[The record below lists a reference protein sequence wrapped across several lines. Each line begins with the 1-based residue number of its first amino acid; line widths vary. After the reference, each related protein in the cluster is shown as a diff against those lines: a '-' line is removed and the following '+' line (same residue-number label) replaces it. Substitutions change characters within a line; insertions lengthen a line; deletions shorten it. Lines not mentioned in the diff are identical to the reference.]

1 MTVSVP
7 ITSRS
12 HGGARRQLE
21 GLAQAH
27 PEWRSWLNLYAQTL
41 HAGEDPVWA
50 EAVPT
55 LAPTRSPVAPLLIGA
70 TMPLAPR
77 QADAWVRH
85 LLAAAGREEGPQAA
99 DLTAAAASDRLDA
112 VALLEA
118 SINQDAPRLAALAVV
133 VRVDPDAL
141 GAVAQLAA
149 LPLLRASARP
159 LAPLVPPAW
168 NGGCC
173 PVCGAWP
180 AVAESR
186 GLERSHRLRCGRC
199 GSDWGFVALRC
210 PFCGTDEH
218 TQLGSLISETE
229 GEARKVETCGRCR
242 GYIKSVATLRA
253 WTAEEVPLVDLAS
266 VDLDLAA
273 LDRNFARPTAP
284 AFDLGLRL
292 IDPDAVPAR

>member
-1 MTVSVP
+1 MTVRLP
-7 ITSRS
+7 IMSRS
-12 HGGARRQLE
+12 GGGARRQLD

-27 PEWRSWLNLYAQTL
+27 PEWRSWLNLYAETL
-41 HAGEDPVWA
+41 RASEDPTWA
-50 EAVPT
+50 DAVPV
-55 LAPTRSPVAPLLIGA
+55 LANDRSPIAPLLLGVRV
-70 TMPLAPR
+70 PLSPR

-85 LLAAAGREEGPQAA
+85 LLTIAGREEGPQSGA
-99 DLTAAAASDRLDA
+99 LAAAAESDRLDA

-118 SINQDAPRLAALAVV
+118 TINQDAPRLAALADAAG
-133 VRVDPDAL
+133 VDPDAL
-141 GAVAQLAA
+141 GAVVQLAA
-149 LPLLRASARP
+149 LPLLRACART
-159 LAPLVPPAW
+159 LAPLVPQAW

-186 GLERSHRLRCGRC
+186 GLERSRRLRCGRC
-199 GSDWGFVALRC
+199 GTDWGLVALRC

-229 GEARKVETCGRCR
+229 GEARKVETCETCR
-242 GYIKSVATLRA
+242 GYVKSVATLRA
-253 WTAEEVPLVDLAS
+253 WSPEEVPLVDLAS

-273 LDRNFARPTAP
+273 IDRDFGRPTAS

-292 IDPDAVPAR
+292 TDPAAVPTS

>member
-1 MTVSVP
+1 MTVSLP
-7 ITSRS
+7 TISRS
-12 HGGARRQLE
+12 GGGARRQLD

-27 PEWRSWLNLYAQTL
+27 PEWRSWLNLYAETL
-41 HAGEDPVWA
+41 RAGEDPAWA
-50 EAVPT
+50 EAVPS
-55 LAPTRSPVAPLLIGA
+55 LAKDRSPIAPLLMGA
-70 TMPLAPR
+70 TVSMPLG

-85 LLAAAGREEGPQAA
+85 LFAAAGREESPQTAA
-99 DLTAAAASDRLDA
+99 LAAAAESDRLDA

-118 SINQDAPRLAALAVV
+118 TINQDAPRLAALSAEVG
-133 VRVDPDAL
+133 VDSDAL

-149 LPLLRASARP
+149 LPLLRACARV
-159 LAPLVPPAW
+159 LTPLVPPAW

-186 GLERSHRLRCGRC
+186 GLERSRRLRCGRC
-199 GSDWGFVALRC
+199 GTDWGLVALRC

-229 GEARKVETCGRCR
+229 GEARKVETCDNCR
-242 GYIKSVATLRA
+242 GYVKSVATLRA
-253 WTAEEVPLVDLAS
+253 WAPEEVPLVDLAS

-273 LDRNFARPTAP
+273 IDRDFGRPTAP

-292 IDPDAVPAR
+292 TDPADASAG